1 MAFSDPPPGP
11 RRKRPWYL
19 MAALVTAWLLGAM
32 GLMSGGSIVAFH
44 RESASEV
51 RKSLDR
57 DEERF
62 FDPDERALFRE
73 KSEHFYQVREQAEK
87 REFPLGVATL
97 LLGGA
102 MVALAARSMSGREG
116 ARGALV
122 QVTLARAALVVLA
135 YLLTPDIRAAAF
147 AVAPAV
153 GYVLVAGMAAEAAVC
168 LLIVLAL
175 TREGSIAFFRGM
187 SGSAWER

>member
-1 MAFSDPPPGP
+1 
-11 RRKRPWYL
+11 

-32 GLMSGGSIVAFH
+32 ALMSGGSVLAFH
-44 RESASEV
+44 REDASEI
-51 RKSLDR
+51 RQTLDR

-62 FDPDERALFRE
+62 KDPDERAMFRE
-73 KSEHFYQVREQAEK
+73 RSEHFNQVREQAEK

-102 MVALAARSMSGREG
+102 MVAMAARSMSGREG

-122 QVTLARAALVVLA
+122 QVTLARAALVVGS

-147 AVAPAV
+147 AVTSAV
-153 GYVLVAGMAAEAAVC
+153 GYVLVGIMGLEVALC
-168 LLIVLAL
+168 VLVAIAL
-175 TREGSIAFFRGM
+175 TREGSIAFFRSM